1 MIAKSGED
9 KVGKKRS
16 SRRVK
21 EPLDVQLT
29 VRFNFG
35 QQPEDVLTVID
46 NVRVPMVESVF
57 KSRDRIV
64 RGFVSMLLKTGLKS
78 PAVTREL
85 FPIIRLLRRK
95 K

>member
-9 KVGKKRS
+9 KVEKRRS
-16 SRRVK
+16 NRRAK
-21 EPLDVQLT
+21 EPLDVHLT

-46 NVRVPMVESVF
+46 NARVPMVESVF

-64 RGFVSMLLKTGLKS
+64 RGFVSLLLKSGLKS
-78 PAVTREL
+78 PAVTREI
-85 FPIIRLLRRK
+85 FPIVRLLKRK

>member
-1 MIAKSGED
+1 MQEKRAKR
-9 KVGKKRS
+9 RS
-16 SRRVK
+16 K
-21 EPLDVQLT
+21 EPVDVHLT

-35 QQPEDVLTVID
+35 DEPADAITVID
-46 NVRVPMVESVF
+46 DRKLPMVDSVF

-64 RGFVSMLLKTGLKS
+64 RGFVSLLLKSGLKS

-85 FPIIRLLRRK
+85 FPIMRLLRRK